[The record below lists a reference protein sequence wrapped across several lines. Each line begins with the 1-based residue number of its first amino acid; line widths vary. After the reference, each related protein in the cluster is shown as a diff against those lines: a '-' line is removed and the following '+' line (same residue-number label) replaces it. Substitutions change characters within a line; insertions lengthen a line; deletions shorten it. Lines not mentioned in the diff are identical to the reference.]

1 MHGHPRAAQQAG
13 APRRGQ
19 WPCHQ
24 GGLDRRSPASPER
37 SAGQCSTV
45 RYVWYRWCD
54 AGMGGRSRGRVAFR
68 APGVCPAPPLWLW
81 AQCSLASLPG
91 VRVQSHAFHSVALR
105 AVGCFVASYPP
116 LPCALGA
123 SCRCRLLGALIVCFR
138 SVLLVRAR
146 GPALRLGVC
155 LLGLPAVAC
164 AVSPIP
170 TIASL
175 CDTKLQPKTYS
186 ELQLVVKRM
195 GI

>member
-1 MHGHPRAAQQAG
+1 MLFIR
-13 APRRGQ
+13 
-19 WPCHQ
+19 
-24 GGLDRRSPASPER
+24 L
-37 SAGQCSTV
+37 
-45 RYVWYRWCD
+45 
-54 AGMGGRSRGRVAFR
+54 
-68 APGVCPAPPLWLW
+68 
-81 AQCSLASLPG
+81 
-91 VRVQSHAFHSVALR
+91 HS
-105 AVGCFVASYPP
+105 G
-116 LPCALGA
+116 
-123 SCRCRLLGALIVCFR
+123 LLGAVCCFVSAAAAAPARIGCFR